1 MADGPVSQRRC
12 RCSWHAWTRTAAGR
26 RTWRLRHEK
35 RCGRE
40 KRRTPPPAARQARSV
55 PGPPPTPSRA
65 ERQRWPHPRFESG
78 WPPWVHTACG
88 TPVVRSRPIPAP
100 YASWRS
106 LSRYQPVVVP
116 FIPPPLS
123 GHRATAPAD
132 RVSNAHD
139 HGSQGGKSSLT
150 TAPTHVLQTSP
161 ASDGPAHFPHPGH
174 PWPAS
179 DGNQECEATNDTQPP
194 DPQTYSRRHS
204 PDKPGCTL
212 QPWNPE
218 AINPGAPY
226 MT

>member
-1 MADGPVSQRRC
+1 MSRVLVTGPHTPVQGGVLSIGQLQGEQPSGGEQRQTGQC
-12 RCSWHAWTRTAAGR
+12 LSVDAVALGMFGTRTAAGR

-106 LSRYQPVVVP
+106 LGRYQPVVVP

-174 PWPAS
+174 PWPA
-179 DGNQECEATNDTQPP
+179 NI
-194 DPQTYSRRHS
+194 YS
-204 PDKPGCTL
+204 
-212 QPWNPE
+212 
-218 AINPGAPY
+218 GASRG
-226 MT
+226 